1 MPPFTRRKVTSLERA
16 QLLGIRTS
24 RVSSWSRSRSFNL
37 SLWAII
43 ILLAFIIINA
53 LISYS
58 KILYQIDSQ
67 REALRHA
74 NPSPSD
80 APPNET
86 SALHY
91 VEPTPSNANPNE
103 TSALRHVNPTPNNP
117 TPDKIL
123 VADETLAK
131 KICSSSRRNKWHD
144 SLNHQFEE
152 NAEFKPSFAV
162 VLTVNDGYWDFFL
175 NWFHHFIVLMA
186 KNILEQP
193 VLIVIAEDSIIYDK
207 LKSYLAS
214 ETRNTI
220 VLPGYDDAF
229 NSVSMAENYDS
240 VAYKK
245 LVSSRATHLL
255 NLICS
260 LRGQGGGV
268 NSDHGETGE
277 EESTKDNIIIVYS
290 DVDAVWVQNP
300 FPYLRNELFG
310 SEVANDNNT
319 IDMNKQ
325 RQPKYDILAA
335 VDDHNY
341 HKVRDYYCTGFLA
354 ITPSYASISFL
365 IDWEKELQSN
375 HQLNQPIFNSLLRSS
390 TYMIRHGGLGEI
402 EFAPGRLYF
411 DEWVKEG
418 AVSERQK
425 KNGTVVVHNN
435 YIIGHDAK
443 RGRFEQSGL
452 WIT

>member
-24 RVSSWSRSRSFNL
+24 RVSSWSRTRSFNL
-37 SLWAII
+37 TLWATT

-53 LISYS
+53 LISYR
-58 KILYQIDSQ
+58 KVLYQIDSN
-67 REALRHA
+67 RMALRHV

-80 APPNET
+80 ATPNET
-86 SALHY
+86 IALHH
-91 VEPTPSNANPNE
+91 VEPTPRIAKPNE
-103 TSALRHVNPTPNNP
+103 KSALRHVNPTPSNA
-117 TPDKIL
+117 TPDKTL
-123 VADETLAK
+123 VADETLAE
-131 KICSSSRRNKWHD
+131 KICLSSRRNKWHD
-144 SLNHQFEE
+144 SLDRQFEE
-152 NAEFKPSFAV
+152 NAEFNPSFAV

-175 NWFHHFIVLMA
+175 NWFHHFIVTMA
-186 KNILEQP
+186 KNVLEQP
-193 VLIVIAEDSIIYDK
+193 LLIVIAEDSIIYEK
-207 LKSYLAS
+207 LTSYLAS

-220 VLPGYDDAF
+220 VLPGYDDAL

-255 NLICS
+255 NLICN
-260 LRGQGGGV
+260 LKGQGGGT
-268 NSDHGETGE
+268 NSDQ
-277 EESTKDNIIIVYS
+277 STKDKIIIVYS

-300 FPYLRNELFG
+300 FPYLRAELFG
-310 SEVANDNNT
+310 SDTSNDNNS

-325 RQPKYDILAA
+325 RQPNYDILAA

-341 HKVRDYYCTGFLA
+341 HNVRDYYCTGFLA

-390 TYMIRHGGLGEI
+390 TPMIRHGGLGEI

-418 AVSERQK
+418 GSSERQK
-425 KNGTVVVHNN
+425 KSGTVVVHNN

-443 RGRFEQSGL
+443 RIRFEQHGL

>member
-1 MPPFTRRKVTSLERA
+1 
-16 QLLGIRTS
+16 
-24 RVSSWSRSRSFNL
+24 
-37 SLWAII
+37 
-43 ILLAFIIINA
+43 
-53 LISYS
+53 
-58 KILYQIDSQ
+58 
-67 REALRHA
+67 
-74 NPSPSD
+74 
-80 APPNET
+80 
-86 SALHY
+86 
-91 VEPTPSNANPNE
+91 
-103 TSALRHVNPTPNNP
+103 
-117 TPDKIL
+117 
-123 VADETLAK
+123 
-131 KICSSSRRNKWHD
+131 
-144 SLNHQFEE
+144 
-152 NAEFKPSFAV
+152 
-162 VLTVNDGYWDFFL
+162 
-175 NWFHHFIVLMA
+175 
-186 KNILEQP
+186 
-193 VLIVIAEDSIIYDK
+193 
-207 LKSYLAS
+207 
-214 ETRNTI
+214 
-220 VLPGYDDAF
+220 
-229 NSVSMAENYDS
+229 
-240 VAYKK
+240 
-245 LVSSRATHLL
+245 L

-341 HKVRDYYCTGFLA
+341 HNVRDYYCTGFLA
-354 ITPSYASISFL
+354 ITPSYASISFF

-443 RGRFEQSGL
+443 RSRFEQSGL